1 MESVLAFFGERGSE
15 LLANKE
21 GRLKA
26 RILAHFVLKH
36 KPASHLAKTFL
47 QMATH
52 TQIQVMTTA
61 NPSIWIYAILELQN
75 LVQFLGL
82 ALPCHQPPI
91 NSPRMALKSLF
102 FF

>member
-47 QMATH
+47 QMASH
-52 TQIQVMTTA
+52 TDPGDDYGDPLDFDLRDPEAPVPGTI
-61 NPSIWIYAILELQN
+61 SW
-75 LVQFLGL
+75 LGIT
-82 ALPCHQPPI
+82 LPEDPF
-91 NSPRMALKSLF
+91 A
-102 FF
+102 